1 MTSARLTID
10 LDALAR
16 NYAFLRDTAGVEA
29 APAVKADGYG
39 LGAMEVSRRLLA
51 EGARTFYVARLAE
64 GEQLRAALGPGPAIQ
79 VLDGATAGAA
89 ERLLASD
96 LTPVINSLEQASRWR
111 AEGQGRPVVLHVDTG
126 MNRLG
131 VTVAEAAWLAADPTR
146 LGGIDIALVMSH
158 LACAS
163 QPDHPLNVLQQQRFG
178 EVRALFP
185 RARASLANSGGIFLG
200 KGFEFDQVRPG
211 ISLYGGGPEDRPD
224 PRITAVATLEAP
236 ILQVRTVGA
245 GESIGYGAAFVAHQT
260 LRVAI
265 LGAGYADGVLRSSHP
280 DGQVWF
286 DGARRRILGRVSMD
300 LIAVDVTGCETARP
314 GAMAEL
320 IGPNLPVDEAARL
333 AGTTAYELLTR
344 ISDRA
349 ERVYLGEA

>member
-131 VTVAEAAWLAADPTR
+131 VTLAEARGLEGWSAVE
-146 LGGIDIALVMSH
+146 LVMSH
-158 LACAS
+158 LACS
-163 QPDHPLNVLQQQRFG
+163 GQPDHPLNARQLAAFR
-178 EVRALFP
+178 EARALFP
-185 RARASLANSGGIFLG
+185 AARASLAASGGIFLG
-200 KGFEFDQVRPG
+200 PDYAFDQVRPG
-211 ISLYGGGPEDRPD
+211 VSLFGGGPRDVVD
-224 PRITAVATLEAP
+224 PRIQPVATFEAP
-236 ILQVRTVGA
+236 ILQVRDVPPGETVG
-245 GESIGYGAAFVAHQT
+245 YGGAFETTRPTRIAIVA
-260 LRVAI
+260 
-265 LGAGYADGVLRSSHP
+265 AGYADGVLRSSHP
-280 DGQVWF
+280 RGAVWF
-286 DGARRRILGRVSMD
+286 DGARRPMLGRVSMD
-300 LIAVDVTGCETARP
+300 LIAIDVSDAFTARP
-314 GAMAEL
+314 GAMVEV
-320 IGPNLPVDEAARL
+320 IGQNLPIDDAAAA

-344 ISDRA
+344 LSPRA
-349 ERVYLGEA
+349 ERRWIGD